1 MAGWRGASGSSIPL
15 TRHGSG
21 GILGAN
27 LSGTLAT
34 QNAENGAQNVSNTAT
49 LPTRGNVVVPGMTYP
64 SGTIPGNKYGV
75 PGRVGNV
82 QGHMYDNG
90 LPGGGGSNTERG
102 FAYGNPAVTTN
113 QAVATGGP
121 GAIPNASGEPSLSRR
136 QPYPHVYG
144 GRAIYP
150 SYNQGDIYPGDPS
163 TGGAAPGGGPGF
175 AAIQSDGGGG
185 VPGGAANDKL
195 WATDRHGIMN
205 TGTERGGGRQSGL
218 TDPPMD
224 GPPRPALRLVQRTIN
239 WQQGNPLAAQDH
251 EPGEQRNYSS
261 AAMTGPG
268 EAHWIGSNPAIP
280 CTMNP
285 PMEQGNQYIGEQ
297 GTGWSPVYGGVPGL
311 WQPYG
316 SYAGYT
322 ADNVKGIQSPAA
334 QGSPQ
339 DGPQKVFSG
348 VPHGLHTQT
357 YPDYS
362 STLGR
367 YLAIP
372 QMSLPRMDRPSN
384 STSAGQSYNQTVV
397 PQGQTG
403 TVGVQSSGS
412 ATPGA
417 VASQAWRGTQSK
429 GWRGIRPGGGQT

>member
-1 MAGWRGASGSSIPL
+1 MAGWRGAQGSSIPL
-15 TRHGSG
+15 TRQGSG
-21 GILGAN
+21 GIFGGQ
-27 LSGTLAT
+27 LSGTLTGTAT
-34 QNAENGAQNVSNTAT
+34 TVPQNRESSTQNVSNTAT
-49 LPTRGNVVVPGMTYP
+49 LPVRGMPVDPQVPPPQNVPGARW
-64 SGTIPGNKYGV
+64 GV
-75 PGRVGNV
+75 PGRIAR
-82 QGHMYDNG
+82 QGFVYDNG
-90 LPGGGGSNTERG
+90 LSGGGGSNTEKG
-102 FAYGNPAVTTN
+102 HAYGNPAVTTEE
-113 QAVATGGP
+113 AVAKGGP
-121 GAIPNASGEPSLSRR
+121 GANPLAGAEPSLSRR
-136 QPYPHVYG
+136 QPFPHVSALGFSQESAY
-144 GRAIYP
+144 R
-150 SYNQGDIYPGDPS
+150 
-163 TGGAAPGGGPGF
+163 GGAQ
-175 AAIQSDGGGG
+175 I
-185 VPGGAANDKL
+185 ANDKL

-205 TGTERGGGRQSGL
+205 TGTERGGGRRSGE

-251 EPGEQRNYSS
+251 EPGEQRNY
-261 AAMTGPG
+261 AMSEMTAPSTRPGWNPRLPFTTFKVEEGPQYV
-268 EAHWIGSNPAIP
+268 A
-280 CTMNP
+280 
-285 PMEQGNQYIGEQ
+285 EQGS
-297 GTGWSPVYGGVPGL
+297 GWSPVYGGVPGL

-316 SYAGYT
+316 SYAGY
-322 ADNVKGIQSPAA
+322 AAEGPKGIQSPAQ
-334 QGSPQ
+334 QGSAA

-372 QMSLPRMDRPSN
+372 QMSLPRQDRPSN